1 MFTAGIFTVGEKVLA
16 FMAGVQAEG
25 LMVDRSLILSYTLV
39 PATDFSKYYTNVR
52 FTPFLGICVCQKQ
65 IKGS

>member
-39 PATDFSKYYTNVR
+39 PATDFSK
-52 FTPFLGICVCQKQ
+52 
-65 IKGS
+65 